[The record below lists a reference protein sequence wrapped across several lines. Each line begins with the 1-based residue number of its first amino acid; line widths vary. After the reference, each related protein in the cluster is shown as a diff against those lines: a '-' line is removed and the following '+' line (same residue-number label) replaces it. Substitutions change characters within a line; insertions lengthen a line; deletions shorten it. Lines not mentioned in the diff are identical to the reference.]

1 MSLFGTWIRFG
12 WSAKSFKNLCPSV
25 VYVDP
30 DRMGSTTPA
39 TDPMSFLRHRTVVPT
54 QPRFVPLAH
63 PEPYFRTRDLL
74 GEDTTETRRLHAEN
88 PPEPPAVL
96 KREKMPVPDDPHHV
110 RVSLVVS
117 KTGRVRLGFHTR
129 MSALYEQMQR
139 THKLPTIEERVL
151 AARDFGYPDEA
162 LKRMIDKHEKYEASR
177 AELDQF
183 IVDIFGELS
192 DKKTSS
198 PKKRTLTQVLKIKK
212 QVYAMPDDPDELE
225 ENENEDAHVPEED

>member
-1 MSLFGTWIRFG
+1 MET
-12 WSAKSFKNLCPSV
+12 
-25 VYVDP
+25 
-30 DRMGSTTPA
+30 TTPA

-192 DKKTSS
+192 DKKTSA

>member
-1 MSLFGTWIRFG
+1 
-12 WSAKSFKNLCPSV
+12 
-25 VYVDP
+25 
-30 DRMGSTTPA
+30 
-39 TDPMSFLRHRTVVPT
+39 
-54 QPRFVPLAH
+54 
-63 PEPYFRTRDLL
+63 
-74 GEDTTETRRLHAEN
+74 
-88 PPEPPAVL
+88 
-96 KREKMPVPDDPHHV
+96 MPVPDDPHHV

-183 IVDIFGELS
+183 IVGIFGELS
-192 DKKTSS
+192 DKKTSA

>member
-1 MSLFGTWIRFG
+1 ME
-12 WSAKSFKNLCPSV
+12 
-25 VYVDP
+25 
-30 DRMGSTTPA
+30 TTTQA

-192 DKKTSS
+192 DKKTSA